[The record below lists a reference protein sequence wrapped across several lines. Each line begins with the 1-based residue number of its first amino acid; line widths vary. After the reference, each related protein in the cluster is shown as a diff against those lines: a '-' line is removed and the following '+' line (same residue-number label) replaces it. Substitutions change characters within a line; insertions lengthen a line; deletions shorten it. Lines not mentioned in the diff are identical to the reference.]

1 MARGGRQAGT
11 NQPVSTADV
20 QRAQVQYPGGLAA
33 RYRWSGSGRAA
44 EVFAVSEAVERLVDL
59 GFLVAAEPD
68 RLCRAELHIEGP
80 LGAWTVRFASV
91 VFDEPQGVLWDTAG
105 LLLVKYG
112 FHLYALGNRSGELA
126 WSRASGTPIVAVVA
140 SPRLD
145 NAVLQSEIET
155 IALRPDGEVAWRAA
169 HTDVIVGAELV
180 AGRLVLTSYGG
191 QHVVIDA
198 RTGRAGD

>member
-1 MARGGRQAGT
+1 MARGGRQT
-11 NQPVSTADV
+11 RSNQPTSTADV
-20 QRAQVQYPGGLAA
+20 QRVQVQYPGGLAA

-80 LGAWTVRFASV
+80 LGAWTVRFASI

-112 FHLYALGNRSGELA
+112 FHLYALGNRTGELA

-169 HTDVIVGAELV
+169 HADVIVGAELV
-180 AGRLVLTSYGG
+180 AGRLILTSYGG

-198 RTGRAGD
+198 RTGRAGE